1 MKTKSLATTIAEQ
14 CTPNVSAATSHP
26 INGLCGSRLHP
37 RHKVARKGSAL
48 APEARITPSIGIY
61 GKSSSRRKRILIVN
75 CYFDDDR
82 RKAQHFTR
90 KLPKPM
96 GPIYLA
102 GAFAADLCEARVYCE
117 MFSGPLEDPSLLER
131 LDMLVMTGLTTS
143 FDRMLHLTA
152 YARTLNNHV
161 IVVAGGPA
169 IRALPRYSQ
178 LFFDYACTGDI
189 EQLCEV
195 IREAWGPSYVA
206 GEMSPRFDL
215 AYWIDRVG
223 EMESSRNCNFKCSFC
238 TLTGEGGGYQKY
250 SLDTIRRDILAMG
263 KRPFLFFIDNNFYGN
278 DRAFFLERIDLLREL
293 RQRGQFRNWGALVTN
308 DFFLQS
314 KNLTFAR
321 ESGCTAL
328 FSGVESFDPAWLKQ
342 MNKLQNARAPQ
353 IDTIR
358 ACLEAGIVFLYGVM
372 LDVTTRS
379 VADLRIELDFI
390 TGSSEITLPGYLSL
404 PVPFPGT
411 PYFHECLTKDL
422 FLPRI
427 SLRDLD
433 STTLVLKPRDSFEE
447 VCQFL
452 DDIRTMRGF
461 RRRILRQS
469 FSFAKRYRC
478 VLTPEQ
484 MIIALSGTALLSL
497 NATVTTDSLWR
508 SFFRRVP
515 RRTYIGTTEPLDATY
530 RPAFPVASRYAHFFN
545 PTMLTDERGRLREEL
560 AEDLQEHGL
569 APGAASSLV
578 SLSTGTRRE
587 AMANQ
592 PPD

>member
-1 MKTKSLATTIAEQ
+1 MKTKSLATTIAPQ
-14 CTPNVSAATSHP
+14 CTPGAPAA
-26 INGLCGSRLHP
+26 L
-37 RHKVARKGSAL
+37 
-48 APEARITPSIGIY
+48 
-61 GKSSSRRKRILIVN
+61 RRKRILIVN
-75 CYFDDDR
+75 CYFDDDT
-82 RKAQHFTR
+82 RKAQRFTR

-102 GAFAADLCEARVYCE
+102 GAFAAELCEVRVYCE
-117 MFSGPLEDPSLLER
+117 MFSGPLEEPNLLEWP
-131 LDMLVMTGLTTS
+131 DMLVMTGLTTA

-152 YARTLNNHV
+152 YARTLNKSV
-161 IVVAGGPA
+161 IVVGGGPA
-169 IRALPRYSQ
+169 IRALPRYSE

-195 IREAWGPSYVA
+195 IREAFGSSYVA
-206 GEMSPRFDL
+206 EEMSPRFDL

-223 EMESSRNCNFKCSFC
+223 EMESSRNCNFRCSFC

-250 SLDTIRRDILAMG
+250 SLEAIRRDILAMG
-263 KRPFLFFIDNNFYGN
+263 KRQFLFFIDNNFYGN

-308 DFFLQS
+308 DFFLRS
-314 KNLTFAR
+314 ENLTLAR

-358 ACLEAGIVFLYGVM
+358 TCLEAGIVFLYGVM
-372 LDVTTRS
+372 LDVTTRT
-379 VADLRIELDFI
+379 VADLRNELDFI
-390 TGSSEITLPGYLSL
+390 TGSSEITLPGYLSI

-411 PYFHECLTKDL
+411 PYFHECLAKDL

-447 VCQFL
+447 VCEFL
-452 DDIRTMRGF
+452 KDTRTLRGF
-461 RRRILRQS
+461 RRRIIRQS
-469 FSFAKRYRC
+469 VRFAKRYRH

-484 MIIALSGTALLSL
+484 MIIALSGTVLLSL
-497 NATVTTDSLWR
+497 NATVTADNVWR
-508 SFFRRVP
+508 SLLRRVP
-515 RRTYIGTTEPLDATY
+515 RRTYIGTTEPLDSIYT
-530 RPAFPVASRYAHFFN
+530 PAFPVASRYAHYFN
-545 PTMLTDERGRLREEL
+545 PTMLTDERGRLTQDL
-560 AEDLQEHGL
+560 AEDLQAHDL
-569 APGAASSLV
+569 APETASSGIGS
-578 SLSTGTRRE
+578 SL
-587 AMANQ
+587 
-592 PPD
+592 

>member
-1 MKTKSLATTIAEQ
+1 MKTKSLVT
-14 CTPNVSAATSHP
+14 
-26 INGLCGSRLHP
+26 
-37 RHKVARKGSAL
+37 KVASSG
-48 APEARITPSIGIY
+48 TPSAPMAP
-61 GKSSSRRKRILIVN
+61 RRKRILIVN

-82 RKAQHFTR
+82 REAQRCTR

-96 GPIYLA
+96 GPVYLA
-102 GAFAADLCEARVYCE
+102 GAFAPELCDVRVYCE
-117 MFSGPLEDPSLLER
+117 MYSGPLEDPNLLEWP
-131 LDMLVMTGLTTS
+131 DMLVMTGLTTA

-152 YARTLNNHV
+152 YARTLNESV

-169 IRALPRYSQ
+169 IRALPRYSK

-189 EQLCEV
+189 EQLCDV
-195 IREAWGPSYVA
+195 IREAYGSSYLA
-206 GEMSPRFDL
+206 EQMSPRFDL
-215 AYWIDRVG
+215 AYWIGRVA
-223 EMESSRNCNFKCSFC
+223 EMESSRNCNFRCSFC

-250 SLDTIRRDILAMG
+250 SLEAIRREILDMG
-263 KRPFLFFIDNNFYGN
+263 KHEFLFFIDNNFYGN
-278 DRAFFLERIDLLREL
+278 DRTFFLERINLLREL
-293 RQRGQFRNWGALVTN
+293 WQRRQFRNWGALVTN

-314 KNLTFAR
+314 ENLTLAR

-379 VADLRIELDFI
+379 VADLRNEMEFI

-433 STTLVLKPRDSFEE
+433 STTLVLKPRDSFGD

-452 DDIRTMRGF
+452 KDIHTMRGF
-461 RRRILRQS
+461 RRRIIRHS
-469 FSFAKRYRC
+469 FSFARRYRHA
-478 VLTPEQ
+478 LTPEQ

-497 NATVTTDSLWR
+497 NATVTTDSAWCNL
-508 SFFRRVP
+508 FRHLP
-515 RRTYIGTTEPLDATY
+515 CRTYIGTTEALDAIYT
-530 RPAFPVASRYAHFFN
+530 PALNVASRYAHYFK
-545 PTMLTDERGRLREEL
+545 PTMLTNERGHLTEEL
-560 AEDLQEHGL
+560 AEDLQGPCT
-569 APGAASSLV
+569 AADGASSLV
-578 SLSTGTRRE
+578 SLSTGNR
-587 AMANQ
+587 
-592 PPD
+592 

>member
-1 MKTKSLATTIAEQ
+1 MKTKSGATTIAPQ
-14 CTPNVSAATSHP
+14 CTPSVPAAP
-26 INGLCGSRLHP
+26 
-37 RHKVARKGSAL
+37 
-48 APEARITPSIGIY
+48 
-61 GKSSSRRKRILIVN
+61 RRKRILIVN

-82 RKAQHFTR
+82 RKAQPLTR

-96 GPIYLA
+96 GSVYLA
-102 GAFAADLCEARVYCE
+102 GAFAPEFCEVRVYCE
-117 MFSGPLEDPSLLER
+117 MFSGPLEDPNLLGWP
-131 LDMLVMTGLTTS
+131 DMLVMTGLTTA

-152 YARTLNNHV
+152 YARTLNNSV

-169 IRALPRYSQ
+169 VRALPRYSEF
-178 LFFDYACTGDI
+178 FFDYACTGDI

-195 IREAWGPSYVA
+195 IREAFGSSYVA
-206 GEMSPRFDL
+206 EEMSPRFDL

-263 KRPFLFFIDNNFYGN
+263 KHPFLFFIDNNFYGN

-308 DFFLQS
+308 DFFLRS
-314 KNLTFAR
+314 ENLTLAR

-379 VADLRIELDFI
+379 VADLRNEMEFI

-461 RRRILRQS
+461 RQRILWQS
-469 FSFAKRYRC
+469 FSFAKRYRR

-484 MIIALSGTALLSL
+484 MIIALSGTALLSV
-497 NATVTTDSLWR
+497 NATVTANSLWR
-508 SFFRRVP
+508 GLLRRVP
-515 RRTYIGTTEPLDATY
+515 RRTYIGTTEPLDAIYT
-530 RPAFPVASRYAHFFN
+530 PAFPVASRYAHYFN

-578 SLSTGTRRE
+578 SLSTGTRR
-587 AMANQ
+587 
-592 PPD
+592 